1 MINQTALLSQQGYLL
16 KSNDHSASTIIN
28 QQLKPNRTT
37 KAPLP
42 SQGFESEVTKNKEKE
57 KKNTKKWL
65 TRLFNHSNHPWFF
78 FEQADKNIS
87 TERERRLYLPSSPP
101 S

>member
-1 MINQTALLSQQGYLL
+1 MHAMINQTALLSQQGYLL

-57 KKNTKKWL
+57 KKYKKVANPPL
-65 TRLFNHSNHPWFF
+65 QPFQPPLVFF
-78 FEQADKNIS
+78 
-87 TERERRLYLPSSPP
+87 
-101 S
+101 